1 MSRAAWAVVAVVVMA
16 CEPPDKGPGTG
27 TPPERFC
34 PGAEGCKKGSD
45 KNLKI
50 GVGSATLTPKG
61 YELPKPDALDRVGT
75 PACHEMAVVG
85 TDGQK
90 RCGKIS
96 AGRITS
102 CTKGVGCRGDFF
114 FDCGR
119 DQKCPGAAGYVG
131 PDADGSEGDGVFQGF
146 WLAGYGLNI
155 PLANVHDD
163 LLSRCVVF
171 LNGDV
176 SVGLCSVDVVGLFR
190 DDVERIRA
198 AVAKKLPAPG
208 LDYLLVSSTHTH
220 HGVDT
225 EGQWGPSS
233 GSIPEVRGVDD
244 DWLRDV
250 LIEGTAQAAADAF
263 TSARPARLF
272 AGQTRLGEK
281 MNQLIRDSRD
291 PYVID
296 DTLTVLKFTEKD
308 GKTAIGSLVS
318 WGNHPEALADT
329 NNTLSSDYPWS
340 LREGV
345 EKGVFNKAGQQ
356 LRAGLGGTTVF
367 LEGAVGGLMTSLGVA
382 VPDVD
387 GAVTGQRTIAK
398 MKAVGDLLAIS
409 ALDVLAQATELPA
422 PPLAFG
428 SQSLLIRVENQI
440 FQIAQQASLFKR
452 RVYLSCDQGSCA
464 PFDDKKAIS
473 ETNFPKVLS
482 EVAKVQVGPLRFVA
496 APGELFPELAVGYD
510 TSYAFGNPQVKADN
524 RNPPNLSQ
532 APAGPYLKQQLG
544 GELPV
549 VVGLANDHV
558 GYLVPPWNYVLHPS
572 RPYLDEADGDHYE
585 ETNSLGPSAVPTLLE
600 AYGKL
605 LSWEPAP

>member
-1 MSRAAWAVVAVVVMA
+1 MVRVCWAALAVALLA
-16 CEPPDKGPGTG
+16 CEPPDKGSGTG

-34 PGAEGCKKGSD
+34 PGATGCKKGSD
-45 KNLKI
+45 KTLKI
-50 GVGSATLTPKG
+50 GVGSATVTPRAF
-61 YELPKPDALDRVGT
+61 EVPKPEVLERSGAD
-75 PACHEMAVVG
+75 CHEQAVVG
-85 TDGQK
+85 TDNVK
-90 RCGKIS
+90 HCGKITP
-96 AGRITS
+96 GHVTS

-119 DQKCPGAAGYVG
+119 DQKCPGAPGYTG

-146 WLAGYGLNI
+146 WLAGYGINL
-155 PLANVHDD
+155 PMANVHDD
-163 LLSRCVVF
+163 LLARCVV
-171 LNGDV
+171 LINGDV
-176 SVGLCSVDVVGLFR
+176 SLGLCSVDVVGLFR

-208 LDYLLVSSTHTH
+208 LDYLLVSATHTH

-233 GSIPEVRGVDD
+233 NSIPEIRGVDD
-244 DWLRDV
+244 DWLTTV
-250 LIEGTAQAAADAF
+250 LIENTAQAAADAF
-263 TSARPARLF
+263 TSARPAKLY
-272 AGQTRLGEK
+272 AAQTRLGEK

-308 GKTAIGSLVS
+308 GSTLIGTLVS

-329 NNTLSSDYPWS
+329 NNTLSADYPWA
-340 LREGV
+340 LREGL

-356 LRAGLGGTTVF
+356 VRAGLGGTAIF
-367 LEGAVGGLMTSLGVA
+367 LEGSVGGLMTSLGVT

-387 GAVTGQRTIAK
+387 GQPTPQRTLAK
-398 MKAVGDLLAIS
+398 VKAVGDQLAIS
-409 ALDVLAQATELPA
+409 ALDALAQAKELPA

-428 SQSLLIRVENQI
+428 AQPLLLRVDNQI
-440 FQIAQQASLFKR
+440 FQLAQQANLFKR
-452 RVYLSCDQGSCA
+452 RVYVSCANGTCA
-464 PFDDKKAIS
+464 PFDDKKATT

-510 TSYAFGNPQVKADN
+510 ASYAFGNPQVKTTN
-524 RNPPNLSQ
+524 VMPPNLAQ
-532 APAGPYLKQQLG
+532 APQGPYLKQQLG

-558 GYLVPPWNYVLHPS
+558 GYLVPPWNFALHPS
-572 RPYLDEADGDHYE
+572 KPYLEEADGDHYE
-585 ETNSLGPSAVPTLLE
+585 ETNSLGPNTVPTLLE
-600 AYGKL
+600 AYSSL
-605 LSWEPAP
+605 LAWEPAP